1 MTSVNNIRIAARI
14 YDDIGDYQ
22 TADNLDHLIKLAGE
36 KTYKPVDFLKAL
48 PLAVGIGTLGNV
60 VSPLPTKPPAA
71 EQRMMDQQAFM
82 DQYGEDSE
90 FVEDSYVKPQAKPAP
105 KQIETPVE
113 KPVQKRLRRRVQ
125 PAPRPIFEP
134 IKEQEVKNPEP
145 FKASQLPK
153 GNFNETMKLM
163 LNLEGGKT
171 DEKSDRGGR
180 TNFGITQRTYNDWAK
195 QNKIKSSD
203 VFKISKTRALK
214 IYRKLF
220 WGVIKGDQL
229 PHNVAKAMMSMALT
243 DGPQDSIKFVQRLLN
258 VEQTGFMGPKTLA
271 AIWSKCK
278 KDDKT
283 FTKQI
288 LDAQIHRYKTDEQAD
303 IYGKGWTNRAELVA
317 ENID

>member
-14 YDDIGDYQ
+14 YDDIGEFQ

-36 KTYKPVDFLKAL
+36 QKFRPVDFLKAL

-60 VSPLPTKPPAA
+60 VSPLPTQPPAA
-71 EQRMMDQQAFM
+71 EQRLMDEQALQ

-90 FVEDSYVKPQAKPAP
+90 VSDDYYVKPQAKPAP
-105 KQIETPVE
+105 KRVE
-113 KPVQKRLRRRVQ
+113 SPVQKSRLRRKVL
-125 PAPRPIFEP
+125 PAPRPKFEP
-134 IKEQEVKNPEP
+134 VKEQTVKPEP
-145 FKASQLPK
+145 LKTSNQPK

-180 TNFGITQRTYNDWAK
+180 TNFGITQRTYNDWLK
-195 QNKIKSSD
+195 QNKMKSSD
-203 VFKISKTRALK
+203 VFKISKPRALK
-214 IYRKLF
+214 IYRKLY

-229 PHNVAKAMMSMALT
+229 PHNVAKAIMSMALT
-243 DGPQDSIKFVQRLLN
+243 DGPQDSIRFVQGILN
-258 VEQTGFMGPKTLA
+258 IEQTGFMGPKTLA

-278 KDDKT
+278 KDDKM

-288 LDAQIHRYKTDEQAD
+288 LDEQIKRYKSDEQAD

>member
-14 YDDIGDYQ
+14 YDDIGDFQ
-22 TADNLDHLIKLAGE
+22 TADNLDNLIKLAGE
-36 KTYKPVDFLKAL
+36 KTFRPVDFLKAL

-60 VSPLPTKPPAA
+60 VSPSPTKPPVT
-71 EQRMMDQQAFM
+71 EQRMMEKQNLQ

-90 FVEDSYVKPQAKPAP
+90 VIENKYVKPQAKPAQ
-105 KQIETPVE
+105 KQIE
-113 KPVQKRLRRRVQ
+113 KPVQRRLR
-125 PAPRPIFEP
+125 PAPKLKFEP
-134 IKEQEVKNPEP
+134 VSKPEIKRPEVKSEP
-145 FKASQLPK
+145 FKATNQPK

-180 TNFGITQRTYNDWAK
+180 TNFGITQRTYNDWLK
-195 QNKIKSSD
+195 QNKLKSSD
-203 VFKISKTRALK
+203 VFKISKERALK
-214 IYRKLF
+214 IYRKQF

-229 PHNVAKAMMSMALT
+229 PHNVAKAIMSMALT
-243 DGPQDSIKFVQRLLN
+243 DGPQDSVRFIQKLLN
-258 VEQTGFMGPKTLA
+258 IEQTGFMGPKTLA

-278 KDDKT
+278 KDDKM

-288 LDAQIHRYKTDEQAD
+288 LDAQIKRYKSDEQAD
-303 IYGKGWTNRAELVA
+303 TYGKGWTNRADLVA

>member
-14 YDDIGDYQ
+14 YDDIGDFQ
-22 TADNLDHLIKLAGE
+22 TADNLDNLIKLAGE
-36 KTYKPVDFLKAL
+36 KTFRTVDFLKAL

-60 VSPLPTKPPAA
+60 VSPSPTKPPVT
-71 EQRMMDQQAFM
+71 EQRMMEKQNLQ

-90 FVEDSYVKPQAKPAP
+90 VIENKYVKPQAKPAQ
-105 KQIETPVE
+105 KQIE
-113 KPVQKRLRRRVQ
+113 KPVQRRLR
-125 PAPRPIFEP
+125 PAPKLKFEP
-134 IKEQEVKNPEP
+134 VFKPEIKSEP
-145 FKASQLPK
+145 FKATNQPK

-180 TNFGITQRTYNDWAK
+180 TNFGITQRTYNDWLK
-195 QNKIKSSD
+195 QNKLKSSD
-203 VFKISKTRALK
+203 VFKISKERALK
-214 IYRKLF
+214 IYRKQF

-229 PHNVAKAMMSMALT
+229 PHNVAKAIMSMALT
-243 DGPQDSIKFVQRLLN
+243 DGPQDSVRFIQRLLN
-258 VEQTGFMGPKTLA
+258 IEQTGFMGPKTLT

-278 KDDKT
+278 KDDKM

-288 LDAQIHRYKTDEQAD
+288 LDAQIKRYKSDEQAD
-303 IYGKGWTNRAELVA
+303 TYGKGWTNRADLVA

>member
-14 YDDIGDYQ
+14 YDDIGDFQ
-22 TADNLDHLIKLAGE
+22 TADNLDNLIKLAGE
-36 KTYKPVDFLKAL
+36 KTFRPVDFLKAL

-60 VSPLPTKPPAA
+60 VSPLPTKPPVT
-71 EQRMMDQQAFM
+71 EQRMMEQQNLQ

-90 FVEDSYVKPQAKPAP
+90 VIENKYVKPQAKPALKP
-105 KQIETPVE
+105 IEN
-113 KPVQKRLRRRVQ
+113 PVQRRLR
-125 PAPRPIFEP
+125 PAPKLKFEP
-134 IKEQEVKNPEP
+134 VSKPEIKRPEVKSEP
-145 FKASQLPK
+145 FKASNLPK

-180 TNFGITQRTYNDWAK
+180 TNFGITQRTYNSWLK
-195 QNKIKSSD
+195 QNKLESSD
-203 VFKISKTRALK
+203 VFKISKERALK
-214 IYRKLF
+214 IYRKQF

-229 PHNVAKAMMSMALT
+229 PHNVAKAIMSMALT
-243 DGPQDSIKFVQRLLN
+243 DGPQDSVRFVQRLLN
-258 VEQTGFMGPKTLA
+258 IEETGFMGPKTLA

-278 KDDKT
+278 KDDKM

-288 LDAQIHRYKTDEQAD
+288 LDAQIKRYKSDEQAD
-303 IYGKGWTNRAELVA
+303 TYGKGWTNRADLVA